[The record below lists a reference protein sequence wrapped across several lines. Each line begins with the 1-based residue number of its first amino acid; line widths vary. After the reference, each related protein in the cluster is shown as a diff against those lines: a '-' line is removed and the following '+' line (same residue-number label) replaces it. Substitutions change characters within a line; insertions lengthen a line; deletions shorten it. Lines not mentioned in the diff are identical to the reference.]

1 MQYDLEKI
9 LPHSKPMILID
20 KIIEVNTENKIVIA
34 EVTITEDKIF
44 YDKSINGISNLC
56 AIEYMAQ
63 TAGCYAYF
71 KRKGIKANIQNYI
84 EEKPKIGFLLGTR
97 SLKTNIEKF
106 ELGKTY
112 QIKVNEI
119 YGDNELVSFKCLIYN
134 DEKECASAIINAFQP
149 ENAEQFLIEG

>member
-20 KIIEVNTENKIVIA
+20 KLLEVNMEEKSVLA
-34 EVTITEDKIF
+34 EVTISENKIF
-44 YDKSINGISNLC
+44 FDKSINGVSNLC

-71 KRKGIKANIQNYI
+71 KRNGLNANIN
-84 EEKPKIGFLLGTR
+84 EDKPKVGFLLGTR
-97 SLKTNIEKF
+97 SLKTSIEKF
-106 ELGKTY
+106 ENGITY
-112 QIKVNEI
+112 KIKVNEI

-134 DEKECASAIINAFQP
+134 GEEECASAIINAFQP
-149 ENAEQFLIEG
+149 ENAEEFLIKG

>member
-9 LPHSKPMILID
+9 LPHNRPMILID
-20 KIIEVNTENKIVIA
+20 KLLDVNFDEKSVLA

-44 YDKSINGISNLC
+44 FDKSINGVSHLC

-71 KRKGIKANIQNYI
+71 KRNGIKADIKSYLD
-84 EEKPKIGFLLGTR
+84 EKPKIGFLLGTR
-97 SLKTNIEKF
+97 SLKSNIDKF
-106 ELGKTY
+106 ENGKTY
-112 QIKVNEI
+112 KIKVSEI

-134 DEKECASAIINAFQP
+134 DEIECASAIINAFQP
-149 ENAEQFLIEG
+149 ENAEQFLTEG

>member
-20 KIIEVNTENKIVIA
+20 KLLEVDMEEKSVLA
-34 EVTITEDKIF
+34 ELTISEDKIF
-44 YDKSINGISNLC
+44 FDKSINGTSHLC

-71 KRKGIKANIQNYI
+71 KRNGLNTNI
-84 EEKPKIGFLLGTR
+84 EEDKPKIGFLLGTR
-97 SLKTNIEKF
+97 SLKCNIDKF
-106 ELGKTY
+106 ENGKTY

-134 DEKECASAIINAFQP
+134 NEEECASAIINAFQP
-149 ENAEQFLIEG
+149 ENAEQFLKEG